1 MRGIRRVR
9 ILPLTCAVRRPLTP
23 RAPNGNFMEMKTAS
37 LFVVL
42 GIAICRKIC
51 YKKRECPHGVRAMR
65 VPRNLLHMSV
75 KLERSGC
82 VADLWTSSISSMTS
96 NSLRMME
103 RSLDFLWAKQAA
115 HLDNVAN
122 AETPGYKVKTV
133 TFEER
138 FRTKLREARAQSVRL
153 NTSPRAEYRKAIE
166 KASWSV
172 LEDNEITRMDENGV
186 NVTEQSLEAIR
197 TAYQMQYAL
206 QAISSDLSTLRAAIT
221 G

>member
-1 MRGIRRVR
+1 
-9 ILPLTCAVRRPLTP
+9 
-23 RAPNGNFMEMKTAS
+23 
-37 LFVVL
+37 
-42 GIAICRKIC
+42 
-51 YKKRECPHGVRAMR
+51 
-65 VPRNLLHMSV
+65 
-75 KLERSGC
+75 
-82 VADLWTSSISSMTS
+82 MTS

-103 RSLDFLWAKQAA
+103 RSMDFLWAKQAA

-138 FRTKLREARAQSVRL
+138 FRAKLRQARAEAVRL
-153 NTSPRAEYRKAIE
+153 RTNPRAAYRKTIE
-166 KASWSV
+166 DTGWSV
-172 LEDNEITRMDENGV
+172 TEDDEITRMDENGV

-197 TAYQMQYAL
+197 TAYQMQYTL

>member
-1 MRGIRRVR
+1 
-9 ILPLTCAVRRPLTP
+9 
-23 RAPNGNFMEMKTAS
+23 
-37 LFVVL
+37 
-42 GIAICRKIC
+42 
-51 YKKRECPHGVRAMR
+51 
-65 VPRNLLHMSV
+65 
-75 KLERSGC
+75 
-82 VADLWTSSISSMTS
+82 
-96 NSLRMME
+96 ME

-138 FRTKLREARAQSVRL
+138 FLQRLQQARAEAVRL
-153 NTSPRAEYRKAIE
+153 QTNPRVEYRKAIE
-166 KASWSV
+166 NAGWSV
-172 LEDNEITRMDENGV
+172 MEDNEITRMDENGV

>member
-1 MRGIRRVR
+1 MATV
-9 ILPLTCAVRRPLTP
+9 LASAVS
-23 RAPNGNFMEMKTAS
+23 N
-37 LFVVL
+37 
-42 GIAICRKIC
+42 
-51 YKKRECPHGVRAMR
+51 
-65 VPRNLLHMSV
+65 
-75 KLERSGC
+75 
-82 VADLWTSSISSMTS
+82 MTS

-103 RSLDFLWAKQAA
+103 RSMEFLWAKQAA

-138 FRTKLREARAQSVRL
+138 FLEKLRQARAESVRL
-153 NTSPRAEYRKAIE
+153 QTSPRAAYRKAIE
-166 KASWSV
+166 DAGWSV
-172 LEDNEITRMDENGV
+172 MEDDEITRMDENGV

-197 TAYQMQYAL
+197 TAYQMQYTL

>member
-1 MRGIRRVR
+1 
-9 ILPLTCAVRRPLTP
+9 
-23 RAPNGNFMEMKTAS
+23 MEKWKGVGFVSSVLASTAT
-37 LFVVL
+37 
-42 GIAICRKIC
+42 
-51 YKKRECPHGVRAMR
+51 
-65 VPRNLLHMSV
+65 N
-75 KLERSGC
+75 
-82 VADLWTSSISSMTS
+82 MTS

-103 RSLDFLWAKQAA
+103 RSMDFLWAKQAA

-138 FRTKLREARAQSVRL
+138 FRAKLRQARAEAVRL
-153 NTSPRAEYRKAIE
+153 RTNPRAAYRKTIE
-166 KASWSV
+166 STGWSV
-172 LEDNEITRMDENGV
+172 TEDDEITRMDENGV

-197 TAYQMQYAL
+197 TAYQIQYTL

>member
-1 MRGIRRVR
+1 VEFQWKNGKGSGIV
-9 ILPLTCAVRRPLTP
+9 
-23 RAPNGNFMEMKTAS
+23 AS
-37 LFVVL
+37 IF
-42 GIAICRKIC
+42 
-51 YKKRECPHGVRAMR
+51 
-65 VPRNLLHMSV
+65 
-75 KLERSGC
+75 
-82 VADLWTSSISSMTS
+82 TSSISGMTS

-103 RSLDFLWAKQAA
+103 RSMDFLWAKQAA

-138 FRTKLREARAQSVRL
+138 FRSKLRQARAKAVRL
-153 NTSPRAEYRKAIE
+153 ETNPRREYRETIE
-166 KASWSV
+166 KTGWTV
-172 LEDNEITRMDENGV
+172 LEDEESARMDENGV

-197 TAYQMQYAL
+197 TAYQMQYTL

>member
-1 MRGIRRVR
+1 MST
-9 ILPLTCAVRRPLTP
+9 LTT
-23 RAPNGNFMEMKTAS
+23 
-37 LFVVL
+37 
-42 GIAICRKIC
+42 
-51 YKKRECPHGVRAMR
+51 
-65 VPRNLLHMSV
+65 
-75 KLERSGC
+75 
-82 VADLWTSSISSMTS
+82 SISSMTS

-103 RSLDFLWAKQAA
+103 RSMDFLWAKQAA

-138 FRTKLREARAQSVRL
+138 FRQKLRQARAEAVRL
-153 NTSPRAEYRKAIE
+153 NVSPRKSYRDTIE
-166 KASWSV
+166 KTGWTV
-172 LEDNEITRMDENGV
+172 WEDEEVTRMDENGV

-197 TAYQMQYAL
+197 TAYQMQYTL

>member
-1 MRGIRRVR
+1 
-9 ILPLTCAVRRPLTP
+9 
-23 RAPNGNFMEMKTAS
+23 MEKWKGVGFVSSVLASTAT
-37 LFVVL
+37 
-42 GIAICRKIC
+42 
-51 YKKRECPHGVRAMR
+51 
-65 VPRNLLHMSV
+65 N
-75 KLERSGC
+75 
-82 VADLWTSSISSMTS
+82 MTS

-103 RSLDFLWAKQAA
+103 RSMDFLWAKQAA

-138 FRTKLREARAQSVRL
+138 FRAKLRQARAEAVRL
-153 NTSPRAEYRKAIE
+153 HTNPRAAYRKTIE
-166 KASWSV
+166 STGWSV
-172 LEDNEITRMDENGV
+172 TEDDEITRMDENGV

-197 TAYQMQYAL
+197 TAYQIQYTL

>member
-1 MRGIRRVR
+1 
-9 ILPLTCAVRRPLTP
+9 
-23 RAPNGNFMEMKTAS
+23 MEKWKGVGFVSSVLASTAT
-37 LFVVL
+37 
-42 GIAICRKIC
+42 
-51 YKKRECPHGVRAMR
+51 
-65 VPRNLLHMSV
+65 N
-75 KLERSGC
+75 
-82 VADLWTSSISSMTS
+82 MTS

-103 RSLDFLWAKQAA
+103 RSMDFLWAKQAA

-138 FRTKLREARAQSVRL
+138 FRAKLRQARAEAVRL
-153 NTSPRAEYRKAIE
+153 RTNPRAAYRKTIE
-166 KASWSV
+166 DTGWSV
-172 LEDNEITRMDENGV
+172 TEDDEITRMDENGV

-197 TAYQMQYAL
+197 TAYQIQYTL

>member
-1 MRGIRRVR
+1 M
-9 ILPLTCAVRRPLTP
+9 PT
-23 RAPNGNFMEMKTAS
+23 
-37 LFVVL
+37 VL
-42 GIAICRKIC
+42 
-51 YKKRECPHGVRAMR
+51 
-65 VPRNLLHMSV
+65 
-75 KLERSGC
+75 
-82 VADLWTSSISSMTS
+82 TSSISNLTS

-103 RSLDFLWAKQAA
+103 RSVDFLWAKQAA

-138 FRTKLREARAQSVRL
+138 FLQKLQQARAEAVRL
-153 NTSPRAEYRKAIE
+153 QTNPRVEYRKAIE
-166 KASWSV
+166 NAGWSV
-172 LEDNEITRMDENGV
+172 MEDDEITRMDENGV

-197 TAYQMQYAL
+197 TAYQMQYTL

>member
-1 MRGIRRVR
+1 MSA
-9 ILPLTCAVRRPLTP
+9 IL
-23 RAPNGNFMEMKTAS
+23 
-37 LFVVL
+37 
-42 GIAICRKIC
+42 
-51 YKKRECPHGVRAMR
+51 
-65 VPRNLLHMSV
+65 
-75 KLERSGC
+75 
-82 VADLWTSSISSMTS
+82 TSTVSNMTS

-103 RSLDFLWAKQAA
+103 RSMDFLWAKQAA

-138 FRTKLREARAQSVRL
+138 FRQKLRQARAESVRL
-153 NTSPRAEYRKAIE
+153 NTNPRVEYRKTIE
-166 KASWSV
+166 KTGWSV
-172 LEDNEITRMDENGV
+172 VEDDEITRMDENGV

-197 TAYQMQYAL
+197 TAYQMQYTL

>member
-1 MRGIRRVR
+1 MSA
-9 ILPLTCAVRRPLTP
+9 IL
-23 RAPNGNFMEMKTAS
+23 
-37 LFVVL
+37 
-42 GIAICRKIC
+42 
-51 YKKRECPHGVRAMR
+51 
-65 VPRNLLHMSV
+65 
-75 KLERSGC
+75 
-82 VADLWTSSISSMTS
+82 TSTVSNMTS

-138 FRTKLREARAQSVRL
+138 FLQKLRQARAEAVRL
-153 NTSPRAEYRKAIE
+153 HTSPRVEYRKAIE
-166 KASWSV
+166 SAGWSV
-172 LEDNEITRMDENGV
+172 MEDNEITRMDENGV

-197 TAYQMQYAL
+197 TAYQTQYAL
-206 QAISSDLSTLRAAIT
+206 QAISSDLTTLRAAIT

>member
-1 MRGIRRVR
+1 MSA
-9 ILPLTCAVRRPLTP
+9 IL
-23 RAPNGNFMEMKTAS
+23 
-37 LFVVL
+37 
-42 GIAICRKIC
+42 
-51 YKKRECPHGVRAMR
+51 
-65 VPRNLLHMSV
+65 
-75 KLERSGC
+75 
-82 VADLWTSSISSMTS
+82 TSTVSNMTS

-103 RSLDFLWAKQAA
+103 RSMDFLWAKQAA

-138 FRTKLREARAQSVRL
+138 FRSKLQQARAQAVRL
-153 NTSPRAEYRKAIE
+153 RTNLRTEYRKTIE
-166 KASWSV
+166 KTGWSV
-172 LEDNEITRMDENGV
+172 TEDDEITRMDENGV

-197 TAYQMQYAL
+197 TAYQMQYTL